1 MKNICFPDSELF
13 SNEDQMAAGN
23 DNWDFIYKEGD
34 ADEHWLAEL
43 DYFNHFPSFS
53 NLSFD
58 GMIENRFGNQTEL
71 RSIHFGFEKPA
82 QSIHADLLNQ
92 DAPQLALQK
101 SAAIKLSWDPT
112 FNFQNQKHWIFD
124 GDDKGETTYI
134 EQKDEHKGNKVS
146 DWKHENFLPKTSKL
160 MIYLSK

>member
-13 SNEDQMAAGN
+13 ANECHIDADN

-34 ADEHWLAEL
+34 EDGHWLAEL
-43 DYFNHFPSFS
+43 DFFNHFPSFN

-58 GMIENRFGNQTEL
+58 GMVENRFGNQTER

-82 QSIHADLLNQ
+82 QSIHDDLLNQ

-124 GDDKGETTYI
+124 GDDKNVTTNI
-134 EQKDEHKGNKVS
+134 DQTDKLKNK
-146 DWKHENFLPKTSKL
+146 
-160 MIYLSK
+160 